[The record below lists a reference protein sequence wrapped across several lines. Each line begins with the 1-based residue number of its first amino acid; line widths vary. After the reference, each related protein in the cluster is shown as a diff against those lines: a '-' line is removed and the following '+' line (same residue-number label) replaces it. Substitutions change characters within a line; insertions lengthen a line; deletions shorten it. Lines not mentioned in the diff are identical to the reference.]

1 MRAKLNSVAW
11 FVLGL
16 CVAFSCPAQV
26 LADPVPTDLLPGKP
40 IKRPLSVGEQH
51 VYRFS
56 ARSGEYGRIEIRPL
70 GHPLEVLLS
79 APDGSEI
86 AKALNEA
93 GERRLVTV
101 SLIAS
106 VTGNYEVELHLSDPE
121 APAHEYEISLA
132 EIRAARPDDHQRV
145 DAESLFAAAKR
156 LQSEGTK
163 EGLEEVIRKLKAA
176 IPLWQA
182 VSDPA
187 AEGRTQETLG
197 DVYLVLG
204 RPAEAN
210 KSFNRAFELAQAAG
224 DAVGKAGALVDLGV
238 AAATLGETKRAL
250 EYYQQAV
257 ELSHTAGDGN
267 LESDAQSNLGQLYQL
282 MGDPKHALECA
293 SRARDLKREIG
304 DRRGEMVALSNM
316 GSIYS
321 MLGEPRKALDA
332 FDEVLPYRRKIKDQ
346 RGEAL
351 TLLNMATAYSQ
362 VGELHRALESYQQSL
377 PLSRAAGDKRAET
390 IALSNMGVVQM
401 AVSDPQGALDTLNRA
416 LQMGRETN
424 NQHIEE
430 SVLSNIGRAYLQL
443 GEPQRALVYSRQALE
458 IQRKI
463 GDKRGE
469 GAALANVGTVLNATG
484 EPQQALDVYRQA
496 LPLLRAAQDRS
507 NEADTL
513 NNMGALFLKL
523 GDIPQALEQ
532 FDRALELARATD
544 DLRRQGI
551 ALINLGSADLY
562 SGEQQRAAER
572 LDQGL
577 TLLDAIGDRLQEAR
591 GLYFRARLEAGQ
603 SRFTAAREDIDRALK
618 IDEDVRATVV
628 GQELRSS
635 YFSTVLDQY
644 DFRVALL
651 MNLDRQFPGKGYGA
665 QAFETSERA
674 RARSLLD
681 LLTESGADIRQGVD
695 PELLSRERT
704 LSALLRAKAQRQIQ
718 SLATGT
724 NVSQAAALEKDLQS
738 LTMEYQELQA
748 HIRSAS
754 PRYAALVQPQPL
766 SLAEI
771 QREVVGDPNTT
782 LLEYA
787 IGEDRSFVW
796 VVTKDA
802 FHGHELPKRSELEA
816 LARRAYTAF
825 RASGE
830 DGSRVDGTAISELGR
845 VLLGPVAA
853 EIGTKR
859 LLIVAAGA
867 LQYVPF
873 AALPEPHGGKEPL
886 IVRHEVV
893 NLPSASTL
901 ALIRRE
907 VSGRKPAPK
916 MVAVL
921 ADPVFSADDPRV
933 THVQPAVSPV
943 SYPTSQERGIEG
955 LNRLSF
961 TRTEAQGILELV
973 PNSASLMAL
982 DFDASRATAT
992 GSELGQYRFVH
1003 LASHGVLNAR
1013 HPELS
1018 GIVLSLVDRMGS
1030 RQNGFLEA
1038 HEIYNLK
1045 LNADLVVLSACET
1058 ALGQEIRGEGL
1069 VGLTRGFIYAG
1080 APRVVASLWSVPDR
1094 STAELMRRF
1103 YRFMLIDKLRPADA
1117 LRRAQVSFWEDGR
1130 WSRPYYWAAFSL
1142 QGEWN

>member
-1 MRAKLNSVAW
+1 M
-11 FVLGL
+11 
-16 CVAFSCPAQV
+16 
-26 LADPVPTDLLPGKP
+26 
-40 IKRPLSVGEQH
+40 
-51 VYRFS
+51 
-56 ARSGEYGRIEIRPL
+56 
-70 GHPLEVLLS
+70 
-79 APDGSEI
+79 
-86 AKALNEA
+86 
-93 GERRLVTV
+93 
-101 SLIAS
+101 
-106 VTGNYEVELHLSDPE
+106 
-121 APAHEYEISLA
+121 
-132 EIRAARPDDHQRV
+132 
-145 DAESLFAAAKR
+145 
-156 LQSEGTK
+156 
-163 EGLEEVIRKLKAA
+163 
-176 IPLWQA
+176 
-182 VSDPA
+182 
-187 AEGRTQETLG
+187 
-197 DVYLVLG
+197 
-204 RPAEAN
+204 
-210 KSFNRAFELAQAAG
+210 
-224 DAVGKAGALVDLGV
+224 
-238 AAATLGETKRAL
+238 
-250 EYYQQAV
+250 

-267 LESDAQSNLGQLYQL
+267 LESDALSNLGQLYQL

-293 SRARDLKREIG
+293 VRARDLKREIG

-362 VGELHRALESYQQSL
+362 LGELHRALESYQQSL

-484 EPQQALDVYRQA
+484 EPQQALEVYRQA

-513 NNMGALFLKL
+513 NNMGALFLKR

-551 ALINLGSADLY
+551 ALVNLGSADLY
-562 SGEQQRAAER
+562 SGEGQRAAER

-577 TLLDAIGDRLQEAR
+577 TLLDAIGDRLQQAR

-665 QAFETSERA
+665 RAFETSERA

-718 SLATGT
+718 SLATGA

-748 HIRSAS
+748 RIRSAS

-766 SLAEI
+766 TLAEI
-771 QREVVGDPNTT
+771 QREVVGEPNTT

-816 LARRAYTAF
+816 LARRAYAAF

-830 DGSRVDGTAISELGR
+830 DGSRVDGTSISELGR

-853 EIGTKR
+853 EIGTRR
-859 LLIVAAGA
+859 LLIVASGA
-867 LQYVPF
+867 LQYGALCGSTG
-873 AALPEPHGGKEPL
+873 AA
-886 IVRHEVV
+886 
-893 NLPSASTL
+893 
-901 ALIRRE
+901 RRE
-907 VSGRKPAPK
+907 GATHRPARTRE
-916 MVAVL
+916 L
-921 ADPVFSADDPRV
+921 AF
-933 THVQPAVSPV
+933 
-943 SYPTSQERGIEG
+943 G
-955 LNRLSF
+955 
-961 TRTEAQGILELV
+961 
-973 PNSASLMAL
+973 
-982 DFDASRATAT
+982 FDAGADSPRSPWPEARAEDGCRAGGSRVQRGRST
-992 GSELGQYRFVH
+992 GHQRSDDSVPGIVPDQP
-1003 LASHGVLNAR
+1003 GAR
-1013 HPELS
+1013 H
-1018 GIVLSLVDRMGS
+1018 RGS
-1030 RQNGFLEA
+1030 
-1038 HEIYNLK
+1038 
-1045 LNADLVVLSACET
+1045 
-1058 ALGQEIRGEGL
+1058 
-1069 VGLTRGFIYAG
+1069 
-1080 APRVVASLWSVPDR
+1080 
-1094 STAELMRRF
+1094 
-1103 YRFMLIDKLRPADA
+1103 
-1117 LRRAQVSFWEDGR
+1117 
-1130 WSRPYYWAAFSL
+1130 
-1142 QGEWN
+1142 